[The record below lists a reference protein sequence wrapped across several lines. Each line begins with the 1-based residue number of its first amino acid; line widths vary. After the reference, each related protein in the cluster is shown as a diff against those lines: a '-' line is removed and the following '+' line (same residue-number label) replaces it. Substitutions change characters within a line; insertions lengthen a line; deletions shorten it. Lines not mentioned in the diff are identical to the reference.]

1 MDYPTDLKYTE
12 NDEWIRVEGEAGV
25 VGITEYAQDQL
36 SDVVYV
42 EYTVDVG
49 EDVDQGNS
57 FAAVESVKA
66 AADVYLPVAGAVIDL
81 NDDLLERPELVNSD
95 PYGEAW
101 MVQIEIANPDELEGL
116 MDAEAYEQYCDER
129 SE

>member
-1 MDYPTDLKYTE
+1 MEYPADLKYSE
-12 NDEWIRVEGEAGV
+12 DDEWIRVEGGTAT

-42 EYTVDVG
+42 EYTVEVG
-49 EDVDQGNS
+49 EEADQGDP

-66 AADVYLPVAGAVIDL
+66 AADVYLPVGGTVIAL
-81 NDDLLERPELVNSD
+81 NEDLLDSPEMVNSD
-95 PYGEAW
+95 PHGEAW

-116 MDAEAYEQYCDER
+116 MDAEAYEQYCEER